1 MGDVKASQPTVV
13 IVASQIK
20 TKKWHRKSSRRCLHD
35 LSKSFNGKEKEKD
48 INKQKEGHK
57 KGKVI
62 CDWVIVQKISF
73 LLVTGN
79 TGGKKE
85 EIKRALKVS
94 ILLTSMAEENI
105 DSPITPEIN
114 GFDREYAGKG
124 SFRKSGSLN
133 NGHGTNSDH
142 RRASM
147 GSYHSGDNS
156 TRNSTGK
163 PDSLNSSQHNVPH
176 YLRASTGSCHDFC
189 KYGRKHA
196 FEVKGRSPLLKRM
209 TRPESNKQNRV
220 ETTLPAEIKKE
231 MIIEH
236 KLSPDSKIHS
246 PGVKSNS
253 PKCKPLLEAKIHSP
267 DKKTSSGIKT
277 GMRKHKPSPTT
288 KTSSL
293 VPPEIIKREI
303 LLPSREVEVEL
314 KRDTS
319 TENKMPRD
327 EKKTNNLSKKH
338 SPSVQ
343 LKSVKVKPSSS
354 PSDIL
359 DGIHGKGRNSSDVK
373 TGRKLAAPRLS
384 EGKKLA
390 PATASLSPKISLSRT
405 ISLKARRAR
414 SLKPVSTLKDQAGM
428 HKTET
433 KISNDVKV
441 PEKTLHVIKTEIG
454 NNLLEFIPNGHVIPS
469 LPPPLSPKSLSNAKS
484 SSLSSHEQEE
494 ETEYTDSE
502 ADDFVS
508 DYDTSEEV
516 GRIETVED
524 NHKMTRRKSTVI
536 SEDKDG
542 APLKL
547 KFRRGKVVD
556 LQSDNSSPRRLR
568 FRRGRVLGEDQNGK
582 GDLKR
587 RIFKKGGSNDDKNGT
602 GPSSRK
608 VVLKHQDVQG
618 KKDAQ
623 GLFNNVIE
631 ETAIL
636 SKRLEGSS
644 TWIKMKLLNEEKM
657 GILTPKSQMSVAATT
672 GFFSA

>member
-1 MGDVKASQPTVV
+1 
-13 IVASQIK
+13 
-20 TKKWHRKSSRRCLHD
+20 
-35 LSKSFNGKEKEKD
+35 
-48 INKQKEGHK
+48 
-57 KGKVI
+57 
-62 CDWVIVQKISF
+62 
-73 LLVTGN
+73 
-79 TGGKKE
+79 
-85 EIKRALKVS
+85 
-94 ILLTSMAEENI
+94 
-105 DSPITPEIN
+105 
-114 GFDREYAGKG
+114 
-124 SFRKSGSLN
+124 
-133 NGHGTNSDH
+133 
-142 RRASM
+142 
-147 GSYHSGDNS
+147 
-156 TRNSTGK
+156 
-163 PDSLNSSQHNVPH
+163 
-176 YLRASTGSCHDFC
+176 
-189 KYGRKHA
+189 
-196 FEVKGRSPLLKRM
+196 M
-209 TRPESNKQNRV
+209 TRPESNKQNPV
-220 ETTLPAEIKKE
+220 ETIVPAEIKKE
-231 MIIEH
+231 MIIEN
-236 KLSPDSKIHS
+236 KLSPPDAKIHS
-246 PGVKSNS
+246 PDVKSYS
-253 PKCKPLLEAKIHSP
+253 PKCNPFLEAKIHSQN
-267 DKKTSSGIKT
+267 KKTSFGIKT
-277 GMRKHKPSPTT
+277 GIRKHKPSPTT

-303 LLPSREVEVEL
+303 LLPSRKVEVGL

-319 TENKMPRD
+319 TDDKMSRD

-343 LKSVKVKPSSS
+343 LKPVKVKPSSS

-359 DGIHGKGRNSSDVK
+359 DGIHWKGRKSSDVQTGRKVEVGLKRDTSTDNKMSRDEKKTNNLSKKHSPSVQLKPVKVKSSSSPFDILDGLHGKGRKSSDVQ
-373 TGRKLAAPRLS
+373 TGRKMAAPRLS
-384 EGKKLA
+384 EGKKVA

-414 SLKPVSTLKDQAGM
+414 SLKLVSALKDQNGM

-433 KISNDVKV
+433 KISNNVKV

-454 NNLLEFIPNGHVIPS
+454 NNLSEFIPNGHVIPS
-469 LPPPLSPKSLSNAKS
+469 LPSPPSPKSLSNAKS

-516 GRIETVED
+516 GGIETAED
-524 NHKMTRRKSTVI
+524 NHKTTRRKSTVI

-587 RIFKKGGSNDDKNGT
+587 RIFKKGGSSDDKNGT

-631 ETAIL
+631 ETA
-636 SKRLEGSS
+636 SKLVESRKSKVKALVGAFETVISLQESKPSS
-644 TWIKMKLLNEEKM
+644 QTV
-657 GILTPKSQMSVAATT
+657 T
-672 GFFSA
+672 